1 GETVTFNA
9 SASQPGFDGTNIC
22 PIAWYYWDF
31 GDGNIL
37 NTSDPIVTHIFS
49 SEGIYYVNL
58 TIYAPPSPEAHPS
71 YYPYGATVMQVTVES
86 KKYTLTIIAEDG
98 GTTDPPPGSY
108 TYDEGTIVSVTA
120 IPDENYVLDH
130 WELDGVFYSDELTVE
145 VTMDSDHELRA
156 FFKYLPPLSVSISP
170 SSVTI
175 KLGESVTF
183 TSSVSGGFAPYSY
196 QWYVNNEP
204 VSGATSDTWTFTPSA
219 AGIYYVYVVVT
230 DSENQT
236 AQSPAS
242 KVVVQEMP
250 TVGGAVYPVTFT
262 LEPENSLR
270 FPVAFTLILV
280 GIALSAFAGTRKLKK
295 SK

>member
-1 GETVTFNA
+1 
-9 SASQPGFDGTNIC
+9 
-22 PIAWYYWDF
+22 
-31 GDGNIL
+31 
-37 NTSDPIVTHIFS
+37 
-49 SEGIYYVNL
+49 
-58 TIYAPPSPEAHPS
+58 
-71 YYPYGATVMQVTVES
+71 M
-86 KKYTLTIIAEDG
+86 
-98 GTTDPPPGSY
+98 
-108 TYDEGTIVSVTA
+108 
-120 IPDENYVLDH
+120 
-130 WELDGVFYSDELTVE
+130 
-145 VTMDSDHELRA
+145 
-156 FFKYLPPLSVSISP
+156 
-170 SSVTI
+170 
-175 KLGESVTF
+175 
-183 TSSVSGGFAPYSY
+183 
-196 QWYVNNEP
+196 NNEP